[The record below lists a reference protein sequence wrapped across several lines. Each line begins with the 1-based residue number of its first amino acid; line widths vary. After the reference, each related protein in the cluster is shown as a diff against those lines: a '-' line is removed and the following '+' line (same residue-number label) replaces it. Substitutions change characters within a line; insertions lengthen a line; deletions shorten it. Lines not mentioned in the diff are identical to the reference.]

1 MARLIGQIAIPRP
14 AWLGIVVLAA
24 VIAVACAGG
33 SGNSSLTTTSDG
45 QDGDAG
51 DPALRDSSAAPEF
64 PAGHT
69 WFNVS
74 QPLSL
79 ADLRGKVVLL
89 DFWTSGCIN
98 CQQIVPD
105 LNRLEEEFADELVI
119 IGVHSGKYDREQE
132 DQSVQQSL
140 LRYGLKHPVVNDPD
154 FIIWSS
160 YGVNAWPTLILID
173 PEGNVVGGRAG
184 ENVYPVFQPAIA
196 GVIEEFSD
204 QIDRSPLAID
214 LEAQGVSAS
223 ILSFPSAVL
232 ADEAGD
238 RVFIADAGHNRIL
251 IAGLDGELRDVI
263 GGSGQEGLADG
274 SFEDVLLLQ
283 PQGLALSPDGTLLYI
298 ADTRNHTIRVADL
311 VTREVTTIAGTGV
324 RAYAEPNGAPAT
336 ETELASPWGLVLHNG
351 LLYIAMAGT
360 HQIWTIDVADNS
372 ISVFAGSGAEG
383 IEDGPPN
390 QATLAQPSGL
400 ATDGTILYWVDPET
414 SSVRRVPLD
423 GSGEVETLVG
433 TGLFDFGDA
442 DGQGTAAL
450 LEHPQGIAYANGTV
464 YVADTYNHKLRTLD
478 PASREVR
485 VVAGGA
491 AAGFKDGSGVASLLS
506 EPSGLSV
513 TSGLLY
519 IADAN
524 NNVIRVMDLAT
535 NTVSTL
541 ELSNIAVAAQ
551 GIEGRVLKVSLP
563 GQTISPDTMTLRIR
577 ITAPE
582 SFQLNSLA
590 PSELT
595 LSSSNEPVLE
605 LGEGSV
611 GWATS
616 DPFVEIIV
624 PLSVNGGDAILTA
637 QGQVFYCR
645 YGDEGICLIENVDIA
660 LPVTV
665 APGTAQAEVVLDY
678 ELPLPAGS

>member
-1 MARLIGQIAIPRP
+1 MARLIGRVDLPRP

-33 SGNSSLTTTSDG
+33 SGDSSLTTTSAG
-45 QDGDAG
+45 QDGGEG
-51 DPALRDSSAAPEF
+51 DPALSGSSPAPEF

-132 DQSVQQSL
+132 DQSVRQSL

-154 FIIWSS
+154 FVIWSI

-184 ENVYPVFQPAIA
+184 EGVYQVFQPEIA
-196 GVIEEFSD
+196 EVIEEFSD
-204 QIDRSPLAID
+204 QIDRSPVAID

-223 ILSFPSAVL
+223 ILSFPSTVL
-232 ADEAGD
+232 ADEAGG
-238 RVFIADAGHNRIL
+238 RLFIADAGHNRIL

-263 GGSGQEGLADG
+263 GGSGQEGRQDG
-274 SFEDVLLLQ
+274 SFEDVLLQQ
-283 PQGLALSPDGTLLYI
+283 PQGLALSPDGTVLYI
-298 ADTRNHTIRVADL
+298 ADTRNHTIREADL

-324 RAYAEPNGAPAT
+324 RAFAQPSGAPAT
-336 ETELASPWGLVLHNG
+336 ETALASPWGLVLHDG
-351 LLYIAMAGT
+351 LLYVAMAGT
-360 HQIWTIDVADNS
+360 HQIWTIDLADNS
-372 ISVFAGSGAEG
+372 VSVFAGSGAEG
-383 IEDGPPN
+383 IEDGPRN
-390 QATLAQPSGL
+390 RATLAQPSGL
-400 ATDGTILYWVDPET
+400 ATDGTLLYWVDPET
-414 SSVRRVPLD
+414 SSVRRLPLD

-442 DGQGTAAL
+442 DGEGTAAQ

-464 YVADTYNHKLRTLD
+464 YVADTYNHKLRTVD

-485 VVAGGA
+485 VIAGGV
-491 AAGFKDGSGVASLLS
+491 AAGFKDGSDAASLLN
-506 EPSGLSV
+506 EPNGLSV
-513 TSGLLY
+513 ASGLLY

-551 GIEGRVLKVSLP
+551 GIE
-563 GQTISPDTMTLRIR
+563 
-577 ITAPE
+577 
-582 SFQLNSLA
+582 
-590 PSELT
+590 
-595 LSSSNEPVLE
+595 
-605 LGEGSV
+605 
-611 GWATS
+611 
-616 DPFVEIIV
+616 
-624 PLSVNGGDAILTA
+624 
-637 QGQVFYCR
+637 
-645 YGDEGICLIENVDIA
+645 
-660 LPVTV
+660 
-665 APGTAQAEVVLDY
+665 
-678 ELPLPAGS
+678 

>member
-1 MARLIGQIAIPRP
+1 MAGLTRLVAIPRP

-24 VIAVACAGG
+24 VIAVACGGG
-33 SGNSSLTTTSDG
+33 SGDSSLTTTSGGEDG
-45 QDGDAG
+45 AAG
-51 DPALRDSSAAPEF
+51 DPAVDGSSAAPEF

-74 QPLSL
+74 QPLTL

-132 DQSVQQSL
+132 DESVRQSL
-140 LRYGLKHPVVNDPD
+140 LRYGLEHPVVNDPD
-154 FIIWSS
+154 FIIWSL
-160 YGVNAWPTLILID
+160 YGINAWPTLILID

-184 ENVYPVFQPAIA
+184 EDVYPNFQPAIA

-223 ILSFPSAVL
+223 ILSFPSTVL
-232 ADEAGD
+232 ADEAGG
-238 RVFIADAGHNRIL
+238 RLFIADAGHNRIL

-263 GGSGQEGLADG
+263 GGSGQEGLEDG
-274 SFEDVLLLQ
+274 SFEEVLLLQ
-283 PQGLALSPDGTLLYI
+283 PQGLALSHDGTILYI

-311 VTREVTTIAGTGV
+311 VTREVTTIAGTGQ
-324 RAYAEPNGAPAT
+324 RAFAQPSGAPAT
-336 ETELASPWGLVLHNG
+336 ETALASPWGLLLHDG
-351 LLYIAMAGT
+351 LLYVAMAGT

-383 IEDGPPN
+383 IADGPPDL
-390 QATLAQPSGL
+390 ATLAQPSGL
-400 ATDGTILYWVDPET
+400 ATDGSILYWVDPES

-423 GSGEVETLVG
+423 GGGEVETLVG

-450 LEHPQGIAYANGTV
+450 LEHPQGIAFANGTV
-464 YVADTYNHKLRTLD
+464 YVADTYNHKLRTVD
-478 PASREVR
+478 PTSREVR
-485 VVAGGA
+485 VVAGGV

-506 EPSGLSV
+506 EPNGLSV
-513 TSGLLY
+513 AGGLLY

-524 NNVIRVMDLAT
+524 NNVVRVMDLAT

-563 GQTISPDTMTLRIR
+563 GQTISPNTTTLRIR
-577 ITAPE
+577 ISAPE

-605 LGEGSV
+605 LRQGSV
-611 GWATS
+611 DWATS
-616 DPFVEIIV
+616 EPFVEIIV
-624 PLSVNGGDAILTA
+624 PLSVNGGDAVLTA

-645 YGDEGICLIENVDIA
+645 YGEEGICLIENVDIA

-678 ELPLPAGS
+678 QLPLPAGS

>member
-1 MARLIGQIAIPRP
+1 MARLIGRVDLPRP

-24 VIAVACAGG
+24 IIAVACAGG
-33 SGNSSLTTTSDG
+33 SGGSSLTGTSAG
-45 QDGDAG
+45 EDGDTG
-51 DPALRDSSAAPEF
+51 DPTLSGSSPAPEF

-74 QPLSL
+74 EPLSL

-132 DQSVQQSL
+132 DQSVRQSL
-140 LRYGLKHPVVNDPD
+140 VRYGLRHPVVNDPD
-154 FIIWSS
+154 FVIWSI

-173 PEGNVVGGRAG
+173 PDGNVVGGRAG
-184 ENVYPVFQPAIA
+184 EGVYPVFQPAIA
-196 GVIEEFSD
+196 AVIEEFSD
-204 QIDRSPLAID
+204 QIDRSPIAID

-232 ADEAGD
+232 ADEAGG
-238 RVFIADAGHNRIL
+238 RLFIADAGHNRIL

-263 GGSGQEGLADG
+263 GGSGQEGLEDG
-274 SFEDVLLLQ
+274 LFEEVLLLQ
-283 PQGLALSPDGTLLYI
+283 PQGLALSPDGNILYI
-298 ADTRNHTIRVADL
+298 ADTRNHTIRAADL

-324 RAYAEPNGAPAT
+324 RAFSPPDGAPAI

-351 LLYIAMAGT
+351 LLYVAMAGM
-360 HQIWTIDVADNS
+360 HQIWTIDLADNS

-383 IEDGPPN
+383 IEDGPRN
-390 QATLAQPSGL
+390 RATLAQPSGL
-400 ATDGTILYWVDPET
+400 ATDGTLLYWVDPES
-414 SSVRRVPLD
+414 SSVRRLPLD

-442 DGQGTAAL
+442 DGEGTAAL

-464 YVADTYNHKLRTLD
+464 YVADTYNHKLRTVD

-485 VVAGGA
+485 VIAGGV
-491 AAGFKDGSGVASLLS
+491 AAGFKDGSGVASLLN
-506 EPSGLSV
+506 EPNGLSAA
-513 TSGLLY
+513 SGVLY
-519 IADAN
+519 IADES
-524 NNVIRVMDLAT
+524 NNVVRVMDLAT

-551 GIEGRVLKVSLP
+551 GIEGRTLKVSLP

-577 ITAPE
+577 ISAPE
-582 SFQLNSLA
+582 SFQLNGLA

-595 LSSSNEPVLE
+595 LSSSNEPVLQI
-605 LGEGSV
+605 GEGTV

-624 PLSVNGGDAILTA
+624 PVSVNGGDAVITA

-665 APGTAQAEVVLDY
+665 APGTAQAEVVLEY
-678 ELPLPAGS
+678 GLPPPTGS

>member
-1 MARLIGQIAIPRP
+1 MTRLIGQVAYPRP
-14 AWLGIVVLAA
+14 AWLGIAVLAA

-33 SGNSSLTTTSDG
+33 SGDSSLTTTSDG
-45 QDGDAG
+45 ADSDAG
-51 DPALRDSSAAPEF
+51 DPALNDSSAAPEF

-105 LNRLEEEFADELVI
+105 LTRLEEEFADELVI

-132 DQSVQQSL
+132 DQSVRQSL

-274 SFEDVLLLQ
+274 SFEEVLLLQ

-324 RAYAEPNGAPAT
+324 RAYAEPTGAPAT

-360 HQIWTIDVADNS
+360 HQIWTIDIAGNS

-390 QATLAQPSGL
+390 RATLAQPSGL

-423 GSGEVETLVG
+423 GGGEVETLVG

-442 DGQGTAAL
+442 DGEGTAAL

-491 AAGFKDGSGVASLLS
+491 AAGFKDGSGATSLLS

-535 NTVSTL
+535 YTVSTL

-551 GIEGRVLKVSLP
+551 GIEGRLLKVSLP

-577 ITAPE
+577 ISAPE

-595 LSSSNEPVLE
+595 LSSSNEPVLA
-605 LGEGSV
+605 LAEGSV

-624 PLSVNGGDAILTA
+624 PVSVNGGDAVLTA

-678 ELPLPAGS
+678 ELLPPGGS

>member
-1 MARLIGQIAIPRP
+1 MAGLTRLVAIPRP

-24 VIAVACAGG
+24 VIAVACGGG
-33 SGNSSLTTTSDG
+33 SGDSSLTTTAG
-45 QDGDAG
+45 GEEGAAG
-51 DPALRDSSAAPEF
+51 DPAVDGSSAAPEF

-74 QPLSL
+74 QPLTL

-132 DQSVQQSL
+132 DQSVRQSL
-140 LRYGLKHPVVNDPD
+140 LRYGLEHPVVNDPD
-154 FIIWSS
+154 FIIWSL
-160 YGVNAWPTLILID
+160 YGINAWPTLILID

-184 ENVYPVFQPAIA
+184 EDVYPNFQPAIA

-223 ILSFPSAVL
+223 ILSFPSTVL
-232 ADEAGD
+232 ADEAGG
-238 RVFIADAGHNRIL
+238 RLFIADAGHNRIL

-263 GGSGQEGLADG
+263 GGSGKEGLEDG
-274 SFEDVLLLQ
+274 SFEEVLLLQ
-283 PQGLALSPDGTLLYI
+283 PQGLALSPDGTILYI

-311 VTREVTTIAGTGV
+311 VTREVTTIAGTGQ
-324 RAYAEPNGAPAT
+324 RAFAQPSGAPAT
-336 ETELASPWGLVLHNG
+336 ETALASPWGLLLHDG
-351 LLYIAMAGT
+351 LLYVAMAGT

-383 IEDGPPN
+383 IADGPPDL
-390 QATLAQPSGL
+390 ATLAQPSGL
-400 ATDGTILYWVDPET
+400 ATDGSILYWVDPES

-423 GSGEVETLVG
+423 GGGEVETLVG

-450 LEHPQGIAYANGTV
+450 LEHPQGIAFANGTV
-464 YVADTYNHKLRTLD
+464 YVADTYNHKLRTVD
-478 PASREVR
+478 PTSREVR
-485 VVAGGA
+485 VVAGGV

-506 EPSGLSV
+506 EPNGLSV
-513 TSGLLY
+513 AGGLLY

-524 NNVIRVMDLAT
+524 NNVVRVMDLAT

-563 GQTISPDTMTLRIR
+563 GQTISPNTTTLRIR
-577 ITAPE
+577 ISAPE

-611 GWATS
+611 DWATS
-616 DPFVEIIV
+616 EPFVEIIV
-624 PLSVNGGDAILTA
+624 PLSVNGGDAVLTA

-645 YGDEGICLIENVDIA
+645 YGEEGICLIENVDIA

-678 ELPLPAGS
+678 QLPLPAGS